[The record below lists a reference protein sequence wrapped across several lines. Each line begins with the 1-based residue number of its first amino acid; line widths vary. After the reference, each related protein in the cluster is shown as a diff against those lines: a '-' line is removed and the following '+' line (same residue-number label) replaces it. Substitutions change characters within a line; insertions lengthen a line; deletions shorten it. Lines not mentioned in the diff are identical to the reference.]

1 MPDPSAAPMAGNTS
15 PAAQPA
21 HDFLSGAG
29 STPAADALS
38 PSPWVVLSKAEC
50 VLWAIALHRAAVAA
64 RLSGGEDR

>member
-1 MPDPSAAPMAGNTS
+1 MAGSTAPGAKQS
-15 PAAQPA
+15 
-21 HDFLSGAG
+21 HDFLPGAG